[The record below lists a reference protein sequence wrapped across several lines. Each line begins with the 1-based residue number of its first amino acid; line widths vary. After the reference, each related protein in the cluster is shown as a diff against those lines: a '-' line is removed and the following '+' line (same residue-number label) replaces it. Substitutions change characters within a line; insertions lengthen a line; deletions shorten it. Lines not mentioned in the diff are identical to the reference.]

1 MWVAYG
7 FGEIELAT
15 EINNQIKM
23 KNILITG
30 GAGYIGS
37 ALVAA
42 LLPLEEINKIVIYDN
57 LSRENFH
64 FFLGAQ
70 LPNKEKIE
78 FISGELLDSRKLTKA
93 LKGIDTVIHLAA
105 KVTTPFA
112 DADPHYFEQ
121 VNHWGTAEL
130 VYAVEESDVKQFI
143 FSSSV
148 SVFGASSDI
157 IEEGQSPNP
166 RTIYGI
172 SKMRGEEHVARLFS
186 KINTQILRLGNVYGY
201 AHAVRFDAVI
211 NRFMFDV
218 NFNNR
223 IAINGDGKQHRPFIS
238 IDRLSNILQQIVL
251 SDKIPSGYYNVVD
264 DNLQVLDVV
273 DVLKE
278 LYPEMEFTFINQ
290 HLKLRELLVSRQTAL
305 MDYIDFPNGENSL
318 KVDLKKFKE
327 NLRF

>member
-1 MWVAYG
+1 
-7 FGEIELAT
+7 
-15 EINNQIKM
+15 M

-37 ALVAA
+37 ALVSS
-42 LLPLEEINKIVIYDN
+42 LLPIEEVSKIVIYDN
-57 LSRENFH
+57 LSRDNYH
-64 FFLGAQ
+64 FFLGHK
-70 LPNKEKIE
+70 LPNAEKIK
-78 FISGELLDSRKLTKA
+78 FVNGELLDTRKLGKA

-130 VYAVEESDVKQFI
+130 VYAVEESDVKKFI
-143 FSSSV
+143 YSSSV
-148 SVFGASSDI
+148 SVYGASTQL
-157 IEEGQSPNP
+157 IEEGQPVNP

-172 SKMRGEEHVARLFS
+172 SKMRGEEHVARLLE
-186 KINTQILRLGNVYGY
+186 KMNTQILRLGNVYGY

-211 NRFMFDV
+211 NRFMFDA
-218 NFNNR
+218 NYNGR

-238 IDRLSNILQQIVL
+238 IDRLSNILQQVTL
-251 SDKIPSGYYNVVD
+251 SEKVPSGYYNVVD
-264 DNLQVLDVV
+264 NNLQVLDVV

-290 HLKLRELLVSRQTAL
+290 HLKLRELLVDRKTAL
-305 MDYIDFPNGENSL
+305 MDYINYPNGENSL
-318 KVDLKKFKE
+318 KADLAKFKE
-327 NLRF
+327 HLRF

>member
-1 MWVAYG
+1 
-7 FGEIELAT
+7 
-15 EINNQIKM
+15 M

-37 ALVAA
+37 ALVTS
-42 LLPLEEINKIVIYDN
+42 LLPLEQVNKIVIYDN
-57 LSRENFH
+57 LSRENYH
-64 FFLGAQ
+64 FFLGHK
-70 LPNKEKIE
+70 LPHAEKIK
-78 FISGELLDSRKLTKA
+78 FINGELLDTRKLGKA

-143 FSSSV
+143 YSSSV
-148 SVFGASSDI
+148 SVYGASTQL
-157 IEEGQSPNP
+157 IEEGQPVNP

-172 SKMRGEEHVARLFS
+172 SKMRGEEHVARLLE
-186 KINTQILRLGNVYGY
+186 KMNTQILRLGNVYGY

-211 NRFMFDV
+211 NRFMFDA
-218 NFNNR
+218 NYNGR

-238 IDRLSNILQQIVL
+238 IDRLSNIVQQIAL
-251 SDKIPSGYYNVVD
+251 SDKVPSGYYNVVD
-264 DNLQVLDVV
+264 NNLQVLDVV

-290 HLKLRELLVSRQTAL
+290 HLKLRELLVDRKSAL
-305 MDYIDFPNGENSL
+305 MDYIAYPNGESSL
-318 KVDLKKFKE
+318 KSDLTKFKE
-327 NLRF
+327 HLRF

>member
-1 MWVAYG
+1 
-7 FGEIELAT
+7 
-15 EINNQIKM
+15 M

-37 ALVAA
+37 ALVAQ
-42 LLPLEEINKIVIYDN
+42 LVNNKEVKSITIYDN
-57 LSRENFH
+57 LARKNYH
-64 FFLGAQ
+64 FFLGTPLEQRAK
-70 LPNKEKIE
+70 LN
-78 FISGELLDSRKLTKA
+78 FVDGELLDSRKLTKA

-130 VYAVEESDVKQFI
+130 VYAIEESTSVSQFI
-143 FSSSV
+143 FASSV
-148 SVFGASSDI
+148 SVYGSSSELI
-157 IEEGQSPNP
+157 KEGHQPNP

-172 SKMRGEEHVARLFS
+172 SKMRGEEHVARLFD

-201 AHAVRFDAVI
+201 AQAVRFDAVI
-211 NRFMFDV
+211 NRFMFDA
-218 NFNNR
+218 NFNGH

-238 IDRLSNILQQIVL
+238 INKLTSILEQVCFKN
-251 SDKIPSGYYNVVD
+251 DIPSDYYNVVD
-264 DNLQVLDVV
+264 NNLQVLDIV

-290 HLKLRELLVSRQTAL
+290 HLKLRELLVSPETKLKQYVDFGKPGILKDDL
-305 MDYIDFPNGENSL
+305 MT
-318 KVDLKKFKE
+318 FKE

>member
-1 MWVAYG
+1 
-7 FGEIELAT
+7 
-15 EINNQIKM
+15 M

-37 ALVAA
+37 ALVAN
-42 LLPLEEINKIVIYDN
+42 LLPLEQVNKITIYDN
-57 LSRENFH
+57 LSRDNYH
-64 FFLGAQ
+64 FFLGHK
-70 LPNKEKIE
+70 LPHTEKIN
-78 FISGELLDSRKLTKA
+78 FISGELLDSRKLGKA
-93 LKGIDTVIHLAA
+93 LKNVDTVIHLAA

-143 FSSSV
+143 YSSSV
-148 SVFGASSDI
+148 SVYGASTQL
-157 IEEGQSPNP
+157 IEEGQPVNP

-172 SKMRGEEHVARLFS
+172 SKMRGEEHVARLLE
-186 KINTQILRLGNVYGY
+186 KMNTQILRLGNVYGY

-211 NRFMFDV
+211 NRFMFDA
-218 NFNNR
+218 NYNGR

-238 IDRLSNILQQIVL
+238 IDRVSNIIQQVAL
-251 SDKIPSGYYNVVD
+251 SDKVPSGYYNVVD
-264 DNLQVLDVV
+264 SNLQVLDVV

-290 HLKLRELLVSRQTAL
+290 HLKLRELLVDRKTVL
-305 MDYIDFPNGENSL
+305 MDYVDYPNGENSL
-318 KVDLKKFKE
+318 KADLKKFKE
-327 NLRF
+327 YLRF

>member
-1 MWVAYG
+1 
-7 FGEIELAT
+7 
-15 EINNQIKM
+15 M

-37 ALVAA
+37 ALVTQ
-42 LLPLEEINKIVIYDN
+42 LVNNKEVKSITIYDN
-57 LSRENFH
+57 LARKNYH
-64 FFLGAQ
+64 FFLGTPLQQKAK
-70 LPNKEKIE
+70 LS
-78 FISGELLDSRKLTKA
+78 FIDGELLDSRKLTKA

-130 VYAVEESDVKQFI
+130 VYAVEASSSVKKFI
-143 FSSSV
+143 FASSV
-148 SVFGASSDI
+148 SVYGSSSDLI
-157 IEEGQSPNP
+157 KEGHHTNP

-172 SKMRGEEHVARLFS
+172 SKMRGEEHVARLFD

-201 AHAVRFDAVI
+201 AQAVRFDAVI
-211 NRFMFDV
+211 NRFMFDA
-218 NFNNR
+218 NFNGR

-238 IDRLSNILQQIVL
+238 INKLSSIIEQVCFNNE
-251 SDKIPSGYYNVVD
+251 IPSDYYNVVD
-264 DNLQVLDVV
+264 NNLQVLDIV

-290 HLKLRELLVSRQTAL
+290 HLKLRELLVSPETKLKQYVDFGKPGVLKDDL
-305 MDYIDFPNGENSL
+305 MT
-318 KVDLKKFKE
+318 FKE